1 MRRGSS
7 DTGRWLLPERRSGR
21 RRRSARTAHRRRC
34 ARLSHRSRTS
44 CPITA
49 RTCSCI
55 QAEGAGSMS
64 SANPA
69 NDAAAQQFA
78 DRAASGSPLD
88 MLMQQFGQQEPLD
101 MLNLLM
107 AAIPAGINPRQIARE
122 MSNKLDELSYGR
134 AETIARTESLGSWRE
149 AAWENY
155 RANSDVVSQ
164 WMWMCT
170 PGAGTCVSC
179 LEEDGTL

>member
-1 MRRGSS
+1 
-7 DTGRWLLPERRSGR
+7 
-21 RRRSARTAHRRRC
+21 
-34 ARLSHRSRTS
+34 
-44 CPITA
+44 
-49 RTCSCI
+49 
-55 QAEGAGSMS
+55 MS

-88 MLMQQFGQQEPLD
+88 MLMQQFGQQEALE

-107 AAIPAGINPRQIARE
+107 ADIQAGINPRQIARE

-179 LEEDGTL
+179 LAGGRWHAL